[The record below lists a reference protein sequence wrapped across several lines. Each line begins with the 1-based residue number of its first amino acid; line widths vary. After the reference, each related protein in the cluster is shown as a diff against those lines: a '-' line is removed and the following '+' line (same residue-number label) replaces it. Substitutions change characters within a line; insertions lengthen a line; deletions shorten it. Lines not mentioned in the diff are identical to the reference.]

1 MMQDDNHPENRP
13 SSDAPQRDFYAQVRA
28 GIPALLRQWLALG
41 QADIGRLALIL
52 AETARVAKV
61 GAPDETPDGATFE
74 AWCQAA
80 NGEDIPLWAPR
91 TAVFLLNQMP
101 ARPRPQSEA
110 EACAW
115 AYCWL
120 RNRSFDSAQEALQAL
135 PEHLQEPLQQALQAA
150 WQDQQGLR
158 LV

>member
-1 MMQDDNHPENRP
+1 MPQDNDQQQSTSASH
-13 SSDAPQRDFYAQVRA
+13 APQHDFYAQVRS
-28 GIPALLRQWLALG
+28 GIPALLRQWLSLG
-41 QADIGRLALIL
+41 QADHDRLALIL
-52 AETARVAKV
+52 AETARVAKL
-61 GAPDETPDGATFE
+61 GAPDETPDGNTFE
-74 AWCQAA
+74 AWCQAS
-80 NGEDIPLWAPR
+80 NGENIPLWAPR

-101 ARPRPQSEA
+101 ARPTPDSEA

-120 RNRSFDSAQEALQAL
+120 RNRTFENADDALKALPAHLQA
-135 PEHLQEPLQQALQAA
+135 PLETPLQAA

>member
-1 MMQDDNHPENRP
+1 M
-13 SSDAPQRDFYAQVRA
+13 PQLDFYTQVRH
-28 GIPALLRQWLALG
+28 GLPALLRQWLTIG
-41 QADIGRLALIL
+41 QADEDRLALLL
-52 AETARVAKV
+52 AETARVAKL
-61 GAPDETPDGATFE
+61 GTPDATPSGATLKAWSE
-74 AWCQAA
+74 APTA
-80 NGEDIPLWAPR
+80 EEIPLWAPR

-101 ARPRPQSEA
+101 AHPSPQSEA

-120 RNRSFDSAQEALQAL
+120 RNRTFESLTEAQEAL
-135 PEHLQEPLQQALQAA
+135 PEHLHAPLSTALDAA

>member
-1 MMQDDNHPENRP
+1 MPQDD
-13 SSDAPQRDFYAQVRA
+13 FYTKMRA
-28 GIPALLRQWLALG
+28 GLSALLRQWRSLG
-41 QADIGRLALIL
+41 QADADQLALIL
-52 AETARVAKV
+52 AETARVAKL
-61 GAPDETPDGATFE
+61 GTPDTTPSGSTLE
-74 AWCQAA
+74 QWSRDEQ
-80 NGEDIPLWAPR
+80 GEIPLWAPR

-101 ARPRPQSEA
+101 ARPIPQSDA

-120 RNRSFDSAQEALQAL
+120 RNRSFDSLQAAHDGL
-135 PEHLQEPLQQALQAA
+135 PEHLQAPLQDALEAA